1 MNAWRMW
8 YIGWTSCVFLY
19 DIVDIHIYIYTW
31 LQKVIN
37 MSMYWCLFICWW
49 VDGLRTWMENVPH
62 HQATCCQHVCSFAA
76 CYSSIACADRSYLF
90 ALDNLDRHTCRKSCW
105 IENQAVDSCYRSRF
119 RDSKSTSTAPSGA
132 RAVEFGTSDLKLLR
146 GVCSSWHQ
154 RSHLAQK
161 PMSWHPWTS

>member
-1 MNAWRMW
+1 MCLFVW
-8 YIGWTSCVFLY
+8 YRGYTY
-19 DIVDIHIYIYTW
+19 IYIYMTAKIDKYVNV
-31 LQKVIN
+31 LIDVC
-37 MSMYWCLFICWW
+37 SSA
-49 VDGLRTWMENVPH
+49 DGLMGCGHEWRMFHITKPLAANTCVALPLVIARSLARTEVTCPH
-62 HQATCCQHVCSFAA
+62 STIWST
-76 CYSSIACADRSYLF
+76 R
-90 ALDNLDRHTCRKSCW
+90 RCRKSCW